1 MIAVSY
7 YLRAQIEGQYSL
19 ERVFQNLVGALGNRV
34 CARVWRSRPG
44 LPAAR
49 ALAQAGR
56 VQSDV
61 NHITGHV
68 HYVALLLDPA
78 RTVLTVHDIGHLAHV
93 RATARLLYR
102 WLWFEWPLRRVAR
115 IVTVSQFTRQQVV
128 DEFGLRPADVRVIH
142 NCVPAGLEPSARE
155 FHAERPT
162 ILVVGTAPHKNA
174 ARLVEAVAG
183 LRCRVLFVG
192 RVPDTLRATLA
203 AAAVEHEE
211 HAHVTDAELADCYRR
226 ADVVYFASTHEGFGL
241 PIVEAQAVGR
251 PVITSRLCSMPE
263 VAGDAAL
270 FVDPYDVQAI
280 RAALLQLIES
290 ADLRAELV
298 SKGFANVS
306 RFDRAAF
313 AEAHLDVYRG
323 LAS

>member
-1 MIAVSY
+1 
-7 YLRAQIEGQYSL
+7 
-19 ERVFQNLVGALGNRV
+19 
-34 CARVWRSRPG
+34 
-44 LPAAR
+44 
-49 ALAQAGR
+49 
-56 VQSDV
+56 
-61 NHITGHV
+61 
-68 HYVALLLDPA
+68 
-78 RTVLTVHDIGHLAHV
+78 
-93 RATARLLYR
+93 
-102 WLWFEWPLRRVAR
+102 
-115 IVTVSQFTRQQVV
+115 
-128 DEFGLRPADVRVIH
+128 
-142 NCVPAGLEPSARE
+142 
-155 FHAERPT
+155 
-162 ILVVGTAPHKNA
+162 
-174 ARLVEAVAG
+174 
-183 LRCRVLFVG
+183 VLFVG

-270 FVDPYDVQAI
+270 LVDPYDVQAI